1 MVLDYETLKLVWWL
15 LMGVL
20 LIGFVLTDGFDMG
33 VGILLPFVGQSDE
46 ERRIMLNTVGPHW
59 EGNQVWLVT
68 AGGALF
74 AAWPLVYAMAFSGFY
89 LAMMLTLF
97 ALFLRPVGFDYRSK
111 IDNPHWRRS
120 WDWGLFVGSVVPP
133 IIFGVAF
140 GNLLLG
146 VPFHFDEFM
155 RPYYTGNFF
164 QLLNPFALLAG
175 IISLLMVIMH
185 GAVWLQARTDAE
197 LKSRCTRMAMISALV
212 LLVLFALAGIWVAK
226 GIDGYIITLMP
237 DAGSSFTPEM
247 KQVQT
252 QSGAWMNNYSL
263 HPWTM
268 WAPVLA
274 LLGMVGVYISSR
286 ADKSALAFISSSM
299 ALSAIILTAGFSMFP
314 FVMPSSTDINS
325 SLTLWD
331 ATSSELTLSI
341 MFWVAMIFVP
351 IILLYSFWTYRKM
364 WRRLDLDFIR
374 NNQHSTY

>member
-15 LMGVL
+15 LIGVL

-33 VGILLPFVGQSDE
+33 VGTLLPFVGRSDE

-111 IDNPHWRRS
+111 IDNTKWRRS
-120 WDWGLFVGSVVPP
+120 WDWGLFVGSAVPP

-140 GNLLLG
+140 GNLLQG

-155 RPYYTGNFF
+155 RPYYTGSFW

-175 IISLLMVIMH
+175 VISLLMVIMH
-185 GAVWLQARTDAE
+185 GAVWLQARTVDSLE
-197 LKSRCTRMAMISALV
+197 WRCSRVAMVSSIAL
-212 LLVLFALAGIWVAK
+212 LILFALAGIWVAK
-226 GIDGYIITLMP
+226 GLDGYIIMLMP

-247 KQVQT
+247 KQVMT
-252 QSGAWMNNYSL
+252 QSGAWMQNYDL
-263 HPWTM
+263 YPWMM
-268 WAPVLA
+268 WAPTIA
-274 LLGMVGVYISSR
+274 LLAMAGVFLASR
-286 ADKSALAFISSSM
+286 AGKSALAFISSSL
-299 ALSAIILTAGFSMFP
+299 ALTGVILTAGFSMFP
-314 FVMPSSTDINS
+314 FVMPSSTDVNS

-331 ATSSELTLSI
+331 ATSSELTLKI
-341 MFWVAMIFVP
+341 MFWVAVIFVP

-364 WRRLDLDFIR
+364 WRRLDLHFIR
-374 NNQHSTY
+374 DNQHSTY

>member
-15 LMGVL
+15 LIGVL

-33 VGILLPFVGQSDE
+33 VGTLLPFVGRSDE
-46 ERRIMLNTVGPHW
+46 ERRVMLNTVGPHW

-111 IDNPHWRRS
+111 IDNTKWRRS
-120 WDWGLFVGSVVPP
+120 WDWGLFVGSAVPP

-140 GNLLLG
+140 GNLLQG

-155 RPYYTGNFF
+155 RPYYTGSFW

-175 IISLLMVIMH
+175 VISLLMVIMH
-185 GAVWLQARTDAE
+185 GAVWLQARTVDSLE
-197 LKSRCTRMAMISALV
+197 WRCSRVAMVSSIAL
-212 LLVLFALAGIWVAK
+212 LILFALAGIWVAK
-226 GIDGYIITLMP
+226 GLDGYIIMLMP

-247 KQVQT
+247 KQVMT
-252 QSGAWMNNYSL
+252 QSGAWMQNYDL
-263 HPWTM
+263 YPWMM
-268 WAPVLA
+268 WAPTIA
-274 LLGMVGVYISSR
+274 LLAMAGVFLASR
-286 ADKSALAFISSSM
+286 AGKSALAFISSSL
-299 ALSAIILTAGFSMFP
+299 ALTGVILTAGFSMFP
-314 FVMPSSTDINS
+314 FVMPSSTDVNS

-331 ATSSELTLSI
+331 ATSSELTLKI
-341 MFWVAMIFVP
+341 MFWVAVIFVP

-364 WRRLDLDFIR
+364 WRRLDLHFIR
-374 NNQHSTY
+374 DNQHSTY

>member
-1 MVLDYETLKLVWWL
+1 MVLDYETLKLIWWL
-15 LMGVL
+15 LIGVL

-33 VGILLPFVGQSDE
+33 VGTLLPFVGKNDE

-111 IDNPHWRRS
+111 IDNPRWRRS
-120 WDWGLFVGSVVPP
+120 WDWGLFVGSAVPP

-140 GNLLLG
+140 GNLLQG

-155 RPYYTGNFF
+155 RPYYTGGFL

-175 IISLLMVIMH
+175 VISLLMVIMH
-185 GAVWLQARTDAE
+185 GAVWLQARTVDSLE
-197 LKSRCTRMAMISALV
+197 WRCSRVAMVSAV
-212 LLVLFALAGIWVAK
+212 ALLVLFALAGLWVAK
-226 GIDGYIITLMP
+226 GIDGYLINLMP
-237 DAGSSFTPEM
+237 EAGSSFTPQM
-247 KQVQT
+247 KQVMT
-252 QSGAWMNNYSL
+252 QSGAWMHNYDL
-263 HPWTM
+263 HPWTL
-268 WAPVLA
+268 WAPGLA
-274 LLGMVGVYISSR
+274 MLAMLGVFFASR
-286 ADKSALAFISSSM
+286 AGRSALAFISSSI
-299 ALSAIILTAGFSMFP
+299 ALTGVILTAGFAMFP

-331 ATSSELTLSI
+331 ATSSELTLRI
-341 MFWVAMIFVP
+341 MFWVAMVFVP
-351 IILLYSFWTYRKM
+351 VILIYSFWTYRKM
-364 WRRLDLDFIR
+364 WRRLDLNFIR

>member
-1 MVLDYETLKLVWWL
+1 MVLDYEMLKLIWWL
-15 LMGVL
+15 LIGVL

-33 VGILLPFVGQSDE
+33 VGTLLPFVGRSDE

-111 IDNPHWRRS
+111 IDNPRWRRS

-140 GNLLLG
+140 GNLLQG
-146 VPFHFDEFM
+146 VPFYFDEFM
-155 RPYYTGNFF
+155 RPNYTGGFF

-175 IISLLMVIMH
+175 VISLLMVIMH
-185 GAVWLQARTDAE
+185 GAVWLQARTVDSLE
-197 LKSRCTRMAMISALV
+197 WRVSRVAMVSSVALF
-212 LLVLFALAGIWVAK
+212 VLFTVAGFWVAK
-226 GIDGYIITLMP
+226 GIDGYVITLMP

-247 KQVQT
+247 KQVMT
-252 QSGAWMNNYSL
+252 QSGAWMHNYDL
-263 HPWTM
+263 YPWMM
-268 WAPVLA
+268 WAPITA
-274 LLGMVGVYISSR
+274 LLAMAGVFVASR
-286 ADKSALAFISSSM
+286 ARKSGLAFISSSL
-299 ALSAIILTAGFSMFP
+299 ALTGVILTAGFSMFP
-314 FVMPSSTDINS
+314 FVMPSSTDVNS

-331 ATSSELTLSI
+331 ATSSELTLKI
-341 MFWVAMIFVP
+341 MFWVAMVFVP
-351 IILLYSFWTYRKM
+351 IILIYSFWTYRKM
-364 WRRLDLDFIR
+364 WRRLDLHFIR
-374 NNQHSTY
+374 DNQHSTY